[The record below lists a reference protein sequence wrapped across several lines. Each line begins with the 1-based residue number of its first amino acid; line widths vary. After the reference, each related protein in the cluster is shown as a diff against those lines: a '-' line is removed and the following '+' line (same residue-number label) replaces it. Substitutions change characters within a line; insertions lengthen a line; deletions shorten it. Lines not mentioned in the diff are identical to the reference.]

1 MPVQTRQPL
10 KALALAA
17 CLALP
22 LAGPGT
28 AQEGDGSAGA
38 YLAARV
44 AASEF
49 DFREAARWYDRLLD
63 SGADD
68 AATLEGS
75 LISHMSLGD
84 IDRAAELSRLLV
96 QKGGR
101 SQTAYIALLTDQAAR
116 EDYAALIADIEA
128 GRSVGRL
135 LDDLVMAW
143 AALGD
148 GRMSDAVAGFDKLAA
163 APGLE
168 AFGLYHKALALASV
182 GDFESA
188 DNILS
193 GREAGQ
199 IALMR
204 RGAIAHVQILSQLE
218 RPADAIALL
227 DRAFGPEADPQVD
240 GLRARLQAG
249 ETLPFDLVRNPK
261 DGIAEVFFSLAT
273 ALRGEAED
281 GYTLLYARAATH
293 LRPDHSEARLLAAGL
308 LENLDQHAL
317 AGETYALIPATDP
330 AYHVAE
336 IGRADTLIAEGK
348 TEAALEV
355 LQALTRSHGQ
365 LVEVHSALADA
376 LRREERFAD
385 AIPVYTRAI
394 DLIPEAEQRHWTLFY
409 SRGISNE
416 RAGNWTEAEADFRRA
431 LELNPEQPQVL
442 NYLGYSFV
450 DRGENLD
457 EALGMIKRAVAA
469 QPEAGYIIDS
479 LAWALFRLGR
489 YDEAV
494 EPMERASILEPVDP
508 VVTDHLG
515 DVYWAVG
522 RKLEARFQWHRALS
536 FDPEE
541 KEAKRIRRKLEV
553 GLDTVLAEEG
563 AKPLTE
569 VANGGN

>member
-227 DRAFGPEADPQVD
+227 DRAFGAEADPQVD
-240 GLRARLQAG
+240 GLRARLQSG

-336 IGRADTLIAEGK
+336 IGRADTLIAEDK

>member
-1 MPVQTRQPL
+1 MPVRPSRPL
-10 KALALAA
+10 FALALTALLAVPVAA
-17 CLALP
+17 QDQ
-22 LAGPGT
+22 PGT
-28 AQEGDGSAGA
+28 AGA

-44 AASEF
+44 AASES
-49 DFREAARWYDRLLD
+49 DYREAARWYERLIETGTTD
-63 SGADD
+63 P
-68 AATLEGS
+68 ATLEGA
-75 LISHMSLGD
+75 LIAHLGLGEM
-84 IDRAAELSRLLV
+84 DRAGDLARQII

-101 SQTAYIALLTDQAAR
+101 SQPTYIAMMIDQSSR
-116 EDYAALIADIEA
+116 EDYAAMIADIQA
-128 GRSVGRL
+128 GRSVGKL

-143 AALGD
+143 ATLGD
-148 GRMSDAVAGFDKLAA
+148 GRMSDAVGAFDALAK

-182 GDFESA
+182 GDFEGA

-193 GREAGQ
+193 GREAGT

-204 RGAIAHVQILSQLE
+204 RGAIAHAQVLSQLE
-218 RPADAIALL
+218 RNPDALALL
-227 DRAFGPEADPQVD
+227 DQVFGTEADPQID
-240 GLRARLQAG
+240 ALRARLSAG
-249 ETLPFDLVRNPK
+249 EPVPFDIVRGPK
-261 DGIAEVFFSLAT
+261 DGIAEVFFTLAS

-281 GYTLLYARAATH
+281 GYTLIYARAAAH
-293 LRPDHSEARLLAAGL
+293 LRPDFTEATLLAAGL
-308 LENLDQHAL
+308 LENLDQPEL
-317 AGETYALIPATDP
+317 AGEAYASIAPDDP

-336 IGRADTLIAEGK
+336 IGRADTLRASGK

-355 LQALTRSHGQ
+355 LQALTRSHAS
-365 LVEVHSALADA
+365 LVEVHSSYGDA

-385 AIPVYTRAI
+385 AIPAYTKAI
-394 DLIPEAEQRHWTLFY
+394 DLLPDLAQRHWTLFY

-416 RAGNWTEAEADFRRA
+416 RAGNWQAAEGDFRKA
-431 LELNPEQPQVL
+431 LELNPDQPQVL

-457 EALGMIKRAVAA
+457 EALGMIERAVAA

-494 EPMERASILEPVDP
+494 EPMERAALLEPVDP

-541 KEAKRIRRKLEV
+541 KEANRIRRKLEV